1 MAKYVKSST
10 YNCYVRCATFILSV
24 ERMSWPK
31 TGDIYIMSKRMPWP
45 KTSDIYFVS
54 RRMPWPK
61 TGGTHYSKLLGFAD
75 KGHTIKEFVV

>member
-1 MAKYVKSST
+1 
-10 YNCYVRCATFILSV
+10 
-24 ERMSWPK
+24 MSWPK

-61 TGGTHYSKLLGFAD
+61 TGRTHYYTLLGFAD
-75 KGHTIKEFVV
+75 KGQATKEFVVCWDLELLDRLLECLGCLYAFRF